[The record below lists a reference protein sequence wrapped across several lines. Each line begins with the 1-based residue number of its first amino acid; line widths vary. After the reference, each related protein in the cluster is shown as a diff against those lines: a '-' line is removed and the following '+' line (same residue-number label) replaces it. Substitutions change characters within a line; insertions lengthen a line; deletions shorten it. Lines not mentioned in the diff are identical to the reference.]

1 MGQGSKQNT
10 AKVQGQ
16 PTGKTN
22 AVNAT
27 QAGTSPNTMAA
38 RLGSWFRTRAGSVPA
53 RPSMDG
59 KRRHRTQSEG
69 EKSFEPSISLP
80 ENEQT

>member
-16 PTGKTN
+16 PTKDKT
-22 AVNAT
+22 NAT

-69 EKSFEPSISLP
+69 EKIFEPSISLP